1 MLKLIKWDGSKC
13 IETKQD
19 AKLLLKMALEDGGE
33 PEVIALTLR
42 DIAKARGGVTKL
54 ARETGLTRM
63 ALYKILN
70 GESAPSFVTLQ
81 KILKAFDLEL
91 TIK

>member
-54 ARETGLTRM
+54 ARETGLTRT

-70 GESAPSFVTLQ
+70 GESVPSFVTLQ